1 MVAVAKNPADKA
13 PYRLDQSF
21 ASPDTI
27 SDLLPVLEQEGVLRA
42 WKQAGDHP
50 RCELFV
56 LFVGNLPER
65 QRRIL
70 KAASDLVLTT
80 PDDLVSQV
88 AELEQENRHLRTL
101 TLTDELTGLY
111 NYRFFAKQL
120 AVEMARTM
128 RTGQACSLIMIDLDD
143 FKQINDT
150 FGHDE
155 GNTFLVRVTETLTQR
170 LRPTDIMCRYGGDEF
185 AVIMP
190 ATDLLDAVRIAE
202 RLNVSVSGLPP
213 KLDKPFSVS
222 IGVAEYHP
230 ERCDHSD
237 TKHLISLADKAL
249 YRAKQRG
256 KDGICY
262 EGRLPDLDRPT
273 SVSFDEKTALLGLRK
288 YE

>member
-1 MVAVAKNPADKA
+1 VTRNPAGKA
-13 PYRLDQSF
+13 FYPLEESVETNPV
-21 ASPDTI
+21 ANV
-27 SDLLPVLEQEGVLRA
+27 LPLLEQYGILTA
-42 WKQAGDHP
+42 WKAAGVHQ

-56 LFVGNLPER
+56 LLVRNLPER
-65 QRRIL
+65 ERRIL
-70 KAASDLVLTT
+70 KAASDLVLSD
-80 PDDLVSQV
+80 PEEVVDKL
-88 AELEQENRHLRTL
+88 AELEQENRLLREL
-101 TLTDELTGLY
+101 SLTDELTGLY

-120 AVEMARTM
+120 DVEMARTT

-155 GNTFLVRVTETLTQR
+155 GNAFLVKVTKTLGER

-202 RLNVSVSGLPP
+202 RLNVSVSRIPP

-230 ERCDHSD
+230 ERSGGPDVN
-237 TKHLISLADKAL
+237 HLINLADKAL
-249 YRAKQRG
+249 YRAKERG

-262 EGRLPDLDRPT
+262 EGQLPDLDRTT
-273 SVSFDEKTALLGLRK
+273 SVSFDEKSALLGSRND
-288 YE
+288 E